1 MPARNS
7 RKTYLTNGYYHLYN
21 RGVEKRTIFLEE
33 QDYKVFLNYLKQ
45 YLLPKPTVELQE
57 KLANPETNYKEKAAL
72 LSLIRLNN
80 FSENLKLLV
89 YGLMPN
95 HFHLEVNQ
103 NDPETIDIFMNSLCT
118 RYTMYFNAKYK
129 RVGPLFQGVYKA
141 VEVTSEP
148 QLLELSRYIHKQTL
162 VLENQPSSYEDYVGQ
177 RHTDWLHPEI
187 ILDYFSTTRPEMSY
201 EYFINGDHDIGNI
214 DKIIL
219 E

>member
-7 RKTYLTNGYYHLYN
+7 RKIYLTNGYYHLYN
-21 RGVEKRTIFLEE
+21 RGVEKRTIFLDE
-33 QDYKVFLNYLKQ
+33 QDYKVFLGYLKE
-45 YLLPKPTVELQE
+45 YLLPKPTLELQE
-57 KLANPETNYKEKAAL
+57 QLANQDINYKERATIVKIL
-72 LSLIRLNN
+72 RLNN
-80 FSENLKLLV
+80 FSDDLKLLA

-95 HFHLEVNQ
+95 HFHFEINQ
-103 NDPETIDIFMNSLCT
+103 QDPETIDIFMNSLCT

-129 RVGPLFQGVYKA
+129 RVGSLFQGVYKA
-141 VEVTSEP
+141 VEITSEA

-162 VLENQPSSYEDYVGQ
+162 VLDNQPSSYLDYIEQ
-177 RHTDWLHPEI
+177 RQTQWVHPEV
-187 ILDYFSTTRPEMSY
+187 ILGYFSKSRPNLSY